1 MEKIYQKVFE
11 QAKGERGADGK
22 RNVKE
27 LIDFLNNNT
36 ELKFPQNSIAIFTII
51 RQSYNYYMEQKMFKE
66 AEKIANTYRPE
77 GFVWKVINKYKQ
89 LKK

>member
-1 MEKIYQKVFE
+1 MKKIYKKVFE
-11 QAKGERGADGK
+11 KAEDERGTERK

-36 ELKFPQNSIAIFTII
+36 ELKFPKNSIAIFTII
-51 RQSYNYYMEQKMFKE
+51 RQSYNYYMEQKKFKE

-77 GFVWKVINKYKQ
+77 GYVWKVINRYK
-89 LKK
+89 

>member
-1 MEKIYQKVFE
+1 MEKIYKKVFE
-11 QAKGERGADGK
+11 KAEVERGTERK

-36 ELKFPQNSIAIFTII
+36 ELKFPKNSIAIFTII
-51 RQSYNYYMEQKMFKE
+51 RQSYNYYMEQKKFKE

-77 GFVWKVINKYKQ
+77 GYVWKIINRYK
-89 LKK
+89 

>member
-1 MEKIYQKVFE
+1 MERIFQKVLKHAFG
-11 QAKGERGADGK
+11 KRGADGK

-36 ELKFPQNSIAIFTII
+36 ELKFPKNSIAIFTII

-77 GFVWKVINKYKQ
+77 GYVWKVINRYK
-89 LKK
+89 